1 MSVHSGVT
9 ASSAPAHTVRGA
21 AFGLSRGHRRWLHR
35 AMLAV
40 ALTGLVWMVLHY
52 GHGLIGMD
60 GRAARSVE
68 AWCMKLH
75 GAAVMAALVAFGSV
89 LPHHVRLAWR
99 ARRHRLS
106 GGGLIAAVLTLVL
119 TGYGLYYL
127 GDEDWHDYASWGHQ
141 VLAAA
146 AVAACLIHLRSDRRA
161 RRE

>member
-1 MSVHSGVT
+1 MTAQSGT
-9 ASSAPAHTVRGA
+9 PAHTVRGA
-21 AFGLSRGHRRWLHR
+21 SFGLSRGHRHWLYR

-52 GHGLIGMD
+52 GHGLIGVD
-60 GRAARSVE
+60 GHAARSAE

-99 ARRHRLS
+99 AGRHRRS
-106 GGGLIAAVLTLVL
+106 GAGLISAVLAMVL

-127 GDEDWHDYASWGHQ
+127 GDEDWHDYASWSHQ
-141 VLAAA
+141 AVAAL
-146 AVAACLIHLRSDRRA
+146 AVAACLIHVRSSRKGRI
-161 RRE
+161 R

>member
-1 MSVHSGVT
+1 MTLQTGATVPAASV
-9 ASSAPAHTVRGA
+9 HTVRGA

-35 AMLAV
+35 AMIAV
-40 ALTGLVWMVLHY
+40 ALTGLIWMLAHY
-52 GHGLIGMD
+52 GHGPLGLD
-60 GRAARSVE
+60 GHVARSVE

-141 VLAAA
+141 VLAVA
-146 AVAACLIHLRSDRRA
+146 AVAACVIHLRSGRRT
-161 RRE
+161 R